1 MATKKKKQDIRAIL
15 IALAVII
22 ALSIILVVSGV
33 LFRRGE
39 KVTSNPPGTTGNTA
53 GNLNNGGI
61 VCESDGRIYFANPYD
76 GGSLYSM
83 NVDETDCKKISSAV
97 ATSINVAGNYI
108 YYFQSGSSGAAGLGS
123 VRIPHAFIRSHID
136 GSKGYTIS
144 RDVVV
149 KAQIVGDRLYLE
161 GTADNNHDA
170 PYFMGVDTSGE
181 NMEILAQFG
190 INPACASGDLIYYNN
205 IQGNHNLMVYDT
217 KNGTSTLLLEGDFW
231 NPALDGGYIYY
242 MVPSENYQLR
252 RYSLS
257 AKTIEIVITE
267 RVESFNILNGYI
279 YYQTMGDNPHLAFA
293 RADGSGLTVVANGYY
308 NSISMT
314 SGYVYFK
321 DYFNE
326 TSLYHTRPGS
336 TSYSPV
342 GAALDAALE
351 NIKTDNEE
359 E

>member
-1 MATKKKKQDIRAIL
+1 MAAGKKTDKKAI
-15 IALAVII
+15 II
-22 ALSIILVVSGV
+22 AVSVIVLFSVILVISAV
-33 LFRRGE
+33 FFKRGE
-39 KVTSNPPGTTGNTA
+39 KIPSNPSGTIGNIA

-61 VCESDGRIYFANPYD
+61 VCEADGRVYFANPYD

-97 ATSINVAGNYI
+97 ATSINVAGHYI

-136 GSKGYTIS
+136 GSKGFTIS

-149 KAQIVGDRLYLE
+149 KAQLVGDRLYLE

-170 PYFMGVDTSGE
+170 PYFLGVDTSGE

-190 INPACASGDLIYYNN
+190 INPSCASGDLIYYNN
-205 IQGNHNLMVYDT
+205 TEGDHNLMVYDT
-217 KNGTSTLLLEGDFW
+217 KSGTTAPVLEGDFW
-231 NPALDGGYIYY
+231 NPVIDGGYIYY
-242 MVPSENYQLR
+242 MVPSEEYQLR
-252 RYSLS
+252 KYSLS
-257 AKTIEIVITE
+257 DRTIEIVVSE
-267 RVESFNILNGYI
+267 KVESFNVLNGYI
-279 YYQTMGDNPHLAFA
+279 YYQTMGDNPHLAFV
-293 RADGSGLTVVANGYY
+293 RTDGSGSTVLANGYY

-326 TSLYHTRPGS
+326 TSLYHTVPGS

-342 GAALDAALE
+342 NAALDAALE
-351 NIKTDNEE
+351 NIVTEDKK
-359 E
+359 